1 MPSLVIVL
9 RVTLHLSSHALLRI
23 RCQVHVVLVRLQQNT
38 CLVDS
43 ARGCP
48 SSRRAFALATEDLRR
63 RRLCAHSNFYSPSR
77 QHGQVGSR
85 LRCCSVVA
93 YLAHARRVSTMFMK
107 GLQAVMT
114 CVATTAFSPFF
125 AMLGRCSTTATSYH
139 GCRCGGVQPCP
150 RWLSW
155 ALHSVW
161 GSANAFK
168 FGHLSTVSE
177 LGGLGQSFRDN
188 VCEFWGDVPKLGWLA
203 NAFKLRGAANV
214 FRFRRLGQRRF
225 FGGGGGQG
233 EPFMSRRLADASKLT
248 DVGKQLFSRVG

>member
-1 MPSLVIVL
+1 M
-9 RVTLHLSSHALLRI
+9 
-23 RCQVHVVLVRLQQNT
+23 HVVLVRLQQNT

-63 RRLCAHSNFYSPSR
+63 RRLCVHSDFFSPSR
-77 QHGQVGSR
+77 QHGQMGSR
-85 LRCCSVVA
+85 LRHCSVVA

-125 AMLGRCSTTATSYH
+125 TILGRCSTTATSYH
-139 GCRCGGVQPCP
+139 GCSCGGVQPCS

-155 ALHSVW
+155 ALHAVW
-161 GSANAFK
+161 ESANAFK

-177 LGGLGQSFRDN
+177 LGGLGQRFRDN
-188 VCEFWGDVPKLGWLA
+188 VCEFG
-203 NAFKLRGAANV
+203 RGEEGGRPQV
-214 FRFRRLGQRRF
+214 GRVDKRFQVEGLGQRL
-225 FGGGGGQG
+225 Q
-233 EPFMSRRLADASKLT
+233 
-248 DVGKQLFSRVG
+248 V

>member
-1 MPSLVIVL
+1 M
-9 RVTLHLSSHALLRI
+9 
-23 RCQVHVVLVRLQQNT
+23 LVRLQQNT

-63 RRLCAHSNFYSPSR
+63 RRLCVHSDFFSPTR
-77 QHGQVGSR
+77 QHSQVGSR
-85 LRCCSVVA
+85 LRHCSVVA

-107 GLQAVMT
+107 GLQAVMA

-125 AMLGRCSTTATSYH
+125 TILGRCSTTATSYH
-139 GCRCGGVQPCP
+139 GCSCGGVQPCS

-155 ALHSVW
+155 ALHAVW
-161 GSANAFK
+161 ESANAFK

-177 LGGLGQSFRDN
+177 LGGLGQRFRDN
-188 VCEFWGDVPKLGWLA
+188 VCEFGGGDVPKLGGLA
-203 NAFKLRGAANV
+203 NAFKLRRLANV

-225 FGGGGGQG
+225 FGGGVA
-233 EPFMSRRLADASKLT
+233 RASPSCREGWQTLP
-248 DVGKQLFSRVG
+248 S